1 MSLVREG
8 RVHVVVGTRS
18 AVFMPFVHLGAIIL
32 DEEHDTS
39 YKQDSSPRY
48 HCRDIAIQRGRPMTA
63 R

>member
-1 MSLVREG
+1 M
-8 RVHVVVGTRS
+8 VVGTRN

-48 HCRDIAIQRGRPMTA
+48 HCRDIAIQRGKTIDCKVPGQRHA
-63 R
+63 FA